1 VAALGGIVDDRVT
14 PVLGLEDVDGCRNA
28 ATTVVGLRED
38 TQEHWHAN
46 TFGFRSRPDRNCGTA
61 RADRP
66 VTDAERPRLVDAV
79 AAQGCSGGKMEW
91 DEGDHE
97 FEVDDARCDGRKYE
111 LKFHADYSLK
121 SKKLDE

>member
-1 VAALGGIVDDRVT
+1 
-14 PVLGLEDVDGCRNA
+14 
-28 ATTVVGLRED
+28 
-38 TQEHWHAN
+38 
-46 TFGFRSRPDRNCGTA
+46 
-61 RADRP
+61 
-66 VTDAERPRLVDAV
+66 
-79 AAQGCSGGKMEW
+79 MEW

>member
-1 VAALGGIVDDRVT
+1 MRPLLASVA
-14 PVLGLEDVDGCRNA
+14 VLIAIA
-28 ATTVVGLRED
+28 A
-38 TQEHWHAN
+38 
-46 TFGFRSRPDRNCGTA
+46 PA

-66 VTDAERPRLVDAV
+66 VTDAELTRLVDAV

-121 SKKLDE
+121 SKKLDD